1 MTTEIVVRSSKLAA
15 VVDVASAYSIA
26 YVAQLYVPVQAFAPS
41 TLDVAASQ
49 AVGLACSL
57 GFLSGLF
64 LLPHC
69 LKTKCSQLFSMLCRK
84 NYPE

>member
-1 MTTEIVVRSSKLAA
+1 MATEIVVRSSKLAA

-26 YVAQLYVPVQAFAPS
+26 YVAQLYVPVQAFARS